1 MRVERGEWFLR
12 ASSDSS
18 DGNAKEEGTR
28 RKIFQNAGF
37 PSVPLITCK
46 QVHGDRIAVVEDASV
61 PLYEGVDGLIT
72 DRKDLAIGVY
82 SADCAPV
89 FLTDPDHRVLGMIHS
104 GWRGAAQ
111 KIVGKGIALMVQR
124 WNSDPSRIQI
134 STGTHIRD
142 CCYEVGAEVASQF
155 SKAAIR
161 SENGKTYFSLDA
173 AIAEQAEEA
182 GVPRGNIRKAES
194 CTVSDAGF
202 YSWRRDKTED
212 RMISLAVRTV

>member
-1 MRVERGEWFLR
+1 MRVERGEWFIR

-18 DGNAKEEGTR
+18 DGNAKDEANR
-28 RKIFQNAGF
+28 RKIFQKAGF

-61 PLYEGVDGLIT
+61 TVYEGFDGLIT
-72 DRKDLAIGVY
+72 DRKDLSIGIY

-89 FLTDPDHRVLGMIHS
+89 FLTDPEHQVLGMIHS

-111 KIVGKGIALMVQR
+111 KIVGKAVALMVRR
-124 WNSDPSRIQI
+124 WKSDPFRIQV
-134 STGTHIRD
+134 STGPHIRD

-155 SKAAIR
+155 SKAAVR
-161 SENGKTYFSLDA
+161 GKNGKTYFSLDA

-182 GVPRGNIRKAES
+182 GIPRGNIQKAGH

-202 YSWRRDKTED
+202 FSWRRDKTED
-212 RMISLAVRTV
+212 RMISLAVKTA